1 MFATV
6 HILLYGMQRH
16 HQSRTILCISFHLY
30 SIWVIMKFYFI
41 RHWRTKFNLTGTM
54 VKNYDDAD
62 IIDEQPVNWEEKV
75 GQYIP
80 NRSYILSSPV
90 KRCIQ
95 TCEMLFDQ
103 APRAILS
110 DFGEFDCSGIGK
122 RKFWEM
128 TKEQF
133 EKYVPLTSKDMEKR
147 ADVIFNMMPKCLE
160 AENITDCVVISHGM
174 LIRYLYHYLTGNK
187 NISPF
192 QVINSEGFTFSNLD
206 LMIYDTN
213 TKQIE
218 VHRYDEPVSH
228 FAKQ

>member
-1 MFATV
+1 
-6 HILLYGMQRH
+6 
-16 HQSRTILCISFHLY
+16 
-30 SIWVIMKFYFI
+30 MKFYFI

-62 IIDEQPVNWEEKV
+62 IIDEKPVNWEEKV
-75 GQYIP
+75 GKYVP

-103 APRAILS
+103 APRAILK

-133 EKYVPLTSKDMEKR
+133 EKYVPLTAKDMEKR
-147 ADVIFNMMPKCLE
+147 ANVIFNMMPKCLE
-160 AENITDCVVISHGM
+160 NEKITDCVVISHGM

-187 NISPF
+187 GISPF

-228 FAKQ
+228 FAK

>member
-1 MFATV
+1 
-6 HILLYGMQRH
+6 
-16 HQSRTILCISFHLY
+16 
-30 SIWVIMKFYFI
+30 
-41 RHWRTKFNLTGTM
+41 M

-62 IIDEQPVNWEEKV
+62 IIDEKPVNWEEKV

-103 APRAILS
+103 APRAILK

-133 EKYVPLTSKDMEKR
+133 EKYVPLTAKDMEKR

-160 AENITDCVVISHGM
+160 NEKITDCIVISHGM

-228 FAKQ
+228 FAK

>member
-1 MFATV
+1 
-6 HILLYGMQRH
+6 
-16 HQSRTILCISFHLY
+16 
-30 SIWVIMKFYFI
+30 MKFYFI

-62 IIDEQPVNWEEKV
+62 IIDEKPVNWEEKV
-75 GQYIP
+75 GQYIT

-103 APRAILS
+103 APRAILK

-133 EKYVPLTSKDMEKR
+133 EKYVPLTAKDMEKR

-160 AENITDCVVISHGM
+160 NEKITDCIVISHGM

-192 QVINSEGFTFSNLD
+192 QVINSEGFSFSNLD

-218 VHRYDEPVSH
+218 VHRYDEPISH
-228 FAKQ
+228 FAK

>member
-1 MFATV
+1 
-6 HILLYGMQRH
+6 
-16 HQSRTILCISFHLY
+16 
-30 SIWVIMKFYFI
+30 MKFYFI

-62 IIDEQPVNWEEKV
+62 IIDEKPVNWEEKV

-103 APRAILS
+103 APRAILK

-133 EKYVPLTSKDMEKR
+133 EKYVPLTAKDMEKR

-160 AENITDCVVISHGM
+160 NEKITDCIVISHGM

-228 FAKQ
+228 FAK

>member
-1 MFATV
+1 
-6 HILLYGMQRH
+6 
-16 HQSRTILCISFHLY
+16 
-30 SIWVIMKFYFI
+30 
-41 RHWRTKFNLTGTM
+41 M

-228 FAKQ
+228 FAK

>member
-1 MFATV
+1 
-6 HILLYGMQRH
+6 
-16 HQSRTILCISFHLY
+16 
-30 SIWVIMKFYFI
+30 MKFYFI

-62 IIDEQPVNWEEKV
+62 IIDEKPVNWEEKV

-103 APRAILS
+103 APRAILK

-133 EKYVPLTSKDMEKR
+133 EKYVPLTAKDMEKR

-160 AENITDCVVISHGM
+160 AENITDCIVISHGM
-174 LIRYLYHYLTGNK
+174 LIRYLYHYLTGTK
-187 NISPF
+187 GISPF
-192 QVINSEGFTFSNLD
+192 QVINSEGFSFSNLD

-228 FAKQ
+228 FAK

>member
-1 MFATV
+1 
-6 HILLYGMQRH
+6 
-16 HQSRTILCISFHLY
+16 
-30 SIWVIMKFYFI
+30 MKFYFI

-62 IIDEQPVNWEEKV
+62 IIDEKPVNWEEKV
-75 GQYIP
+75 GKYIP

-103 APRAILS
+103 APRAILK

-133 EKYVPLTSKDMEKR
+133 EKYVPLTAKDMEKR

-160 AENITDCVVISHGM
+160 NEKITDCIVISHGM

-228 FAKQ
+228 FAK

>member
-1 MFATV
+1 
-6 HILLYGMQRH
+6 
-16 HQSRTILCISFHLY
+16 
-30 SIWVIMKFYFI
+30 MKFYFI

-75 GQYIP
+75 GQYIT

-103 APRAILS
+103 APRAILK

-133 EKYVPLTSKDMEKR
+133 EKYVPLTAKDMEKR

-160 AENITDCVVISHGM
+160 NEKITDCIVISHGM

-192 QVINSEGFTFSNLD
+192 QVINSEGFSFSNLD

-218 VHRYDEPVSH
+218 VHRYDEPISH
-228 FAKQ
+228 FAK